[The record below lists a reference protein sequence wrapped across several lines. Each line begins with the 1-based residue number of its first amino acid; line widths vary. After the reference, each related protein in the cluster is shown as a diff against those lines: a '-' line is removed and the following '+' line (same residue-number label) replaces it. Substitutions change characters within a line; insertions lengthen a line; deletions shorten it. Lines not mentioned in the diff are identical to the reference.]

1 MTPELIQDIRE
12 KFIQLYGVTPV
23 IVAAPGRINLIGGHT
38 DYNEGF
44 VLPGAINKGIVTAVQ
59 NSDSL
64 HCNVFAINKNES
76 YSFNLDTIQPIKKG
90 DWRNFILGV
99 VSEIQKRGIHLPS
112 FNMVF
117 GGDIPDG
124 SGLSSSAALENSI
137 AFAINEAFQLNIPK
151 IELIKI
157 SQMAEHNF
165 VGVKCGIM
173 DQYASM
179 FGIKNHV
186 LMLDCRSLEAIP
198 IQLPLQGY
206 RLVLI
211 NSNIKHNLAEAAY
224 NDRRSV
230 CESIAKMLG
239 AKALRDV
246 SKEDLS
252 KVQSQ
257 IPLNDYLKVL
267 HIVNEIER
275 VELAV
280 KALKNSDLIAF
291 GGYMFDSHHG
301 ASTMYDISCLELDFL
316 VNEAKNFDGVIG
328 ARMMGGGFGG
338 CSINIVAEHKVE
350 SYINHISAAYYK
362 RFKTHATIECIDL
375 SDGTHIISNEVSYH
389 DR

>member
-1 MTPELIQDIRE
+1 MTPQLIQDIRE
-12 KFIQLYGVTPV
+12 KFIQLYGVPPV
-23 IVAAPGRINLIGGHT
+23 IVSAPGRINLIGGHT

-59 NSDSL
+59 KSDVSD
-64 HCNVFAINKNES
+64 CNVFAINKNES
-76 YSFNLDTIQPIKKG
+76 YSFNLNDIQPIKHG

-99 VSEIQKRGIHLPS
+99 VAEIQKRGIHIPS

-137 AFAINEAFQLNIPK
+137 AFALNEAFQLNIPK

-186 LMLDCRSLEAIP
+186 LMLDCRSLDAVP

-206 RLVLI
+206 QLVLI
-211 NSNIKHNLAEAAY
+211 NSNVKHNLAEAAY
-224 NDRRSV
+224 NERRSV

-239 AKALRDV
+239 VKALRDV
-246 SKEDLS
+246 NKDDLT
-252 KVQSQ
+252 KIQSQ
-257 IPLNDYLKVL
+257 VQPNDYLKAL

-280 KALKNSDLIAF
+280 KALENNNIKTF
-291 GGYMFDSHHG
+291 GSYMFDSHSG
-301 ASTMYDISCLELDFL
+301 ASTLYEISCDELDFL
-316 VNEAKNFDGVIG
+316 IDEAKNFEGVIG

-338 CSINIVAEHKVE
+338 CSINIVAQDVIA
-350 SYINHISAAYYK
+350 SYMKHINEVYYD
-362 RFKTHATIECIDL
+362 RFKTRATIECIDL
-375 SDGTHIISNEVSYH
+375 SDGAHVISNEKSYH
-389 DR
+389 ER

>member
-1 MTPELIQDIRE
+1 MTSKLIQDIRE
-12 KFIQLYGVTPV
+12 KFVQLFDVIPV
-23 IVAAPGRINLIGGHT
+23 VVAAPGRINLIGGHT

-59 NSDSL
+59 KSNLSD
-64 HCNVFAINKNES
+64 CNVFAINKNES
-76 YSFNLDTIQPIKKG
+76 YSFNLNDIQPIKHG

-99 VSEIQKRGIHLPS
+99 VAEIQKRGIKLPS

-137 AFAINEAFQLNIPK
+137 AFALNEAFQLNIPK

-186 LMLDCRSLEAIP
+186 LMLDCRSLEAVP
-198 IQLPLQGY
+198 IQLSLQGY

-211 NSNIKHNLAEAAY
+211 NSNVKHNLAEAAY
-224 NDRRSV
+224 NERRSV
-230 CESIAKMLG
+230 CESIARKLG
-239 AKALRDV
+239 VKVLRDV
-246 SKEDLS
+246 NKSDLAEI
-252 KVQSQ
+252 QSQ
-257 IPLNDYLKVL
+257 VQPNDYLKAL

-280 KALKNSDLIAF
+280 TAVKNNDIKTF

-301 ASTMYDISCLELDFL
+301 ASTLYDISCDELDFM
-316 VNEAKNFDGVIG
+316 VNEAKNFEGVIG

-338 CSINIVAEHKVE
+338 CSINIVAEQVVE
-350 SYINHISAAYYK
+350 PFIKHIDEAYYD
-362 RFKTHATIECIDL
+362 RFKIHATIECIDL
-375 SDGTHIISNEVSYH
+375 SDGACVISNEKSYH